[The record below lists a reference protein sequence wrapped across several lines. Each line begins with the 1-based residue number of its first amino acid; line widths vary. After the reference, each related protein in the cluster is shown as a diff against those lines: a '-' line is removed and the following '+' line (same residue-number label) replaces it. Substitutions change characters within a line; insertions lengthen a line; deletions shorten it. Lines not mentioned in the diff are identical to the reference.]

1 MLTHVLES
9 RDNKLSLLIKMGD
22 CLGRSLR
29 ENVGLFSITEN
40 EATYLTESNKIV
52 KGKYSIDKDVV
63 LEDIQVTSSDV
74 FEDASKYENF
84 VGDKVTDFV
93 KNLYENSYPQA
104 EVTFSNLLSIWE
116 DRLKFDKVKTK
127 IREAKKKFGT
137 STKIINTPEFTR
149 LLEATKNIAEHLK
162 ENNGNIENI
171 EEIKNSVK
179 LSNTVSKAFDFPRL
193 SYETLVENK
202 SYTLKEGNSDSI
214 YEMIC
219 QQELIRK
226 ELLTSKDNFDVVWAS
241 NDKIN
246 EMCGYVFNP
255 EVEDLTKIISEAI
268 VEVPYLALAS
278 KKQLFKVINSSLAL
292 NEAVAIKD
300 KDLKNFASRIFEIK
314 KPAKELFIKTLNE
327 QYGININTLKDTPSF
342 KSLLN
347 AQVVIFES
355 LARVCS
361 KDSINKKILSEM
373 SSLLKEK
380 NGVEAIDVNDY
391 LSALFYHIGF
401 SDVLQE
407 NSFMNYVDLG
417 RVATDLEKIGH
428 VLKSMGGA
436 QQGMPGQEQGMPGQ
450 GQGMPGQEQGMPGQE
465 QGVPGQEQGMPGE
478 EQYPSDET
486 MGQESPMGA
495 EAAAAAA
502 NGEFDQEAAEQGL
515 DQNMDQEG
523 GDIPEEEVPSED
535 MGQDQLMANLE
546 KLNSLV
552 SDLTTEIESAKSEAG
567 MGSEE
572 GELPPE
578 EGLEGEEELPP
589 EEGNAGVAAGG
600 NAVDREEAD
609 QNDDGTVDS
618 EELEDVAAGKQKKKK
633 KPFPPKEM

>member
-1 MLTHVLES
+1 MLTHVLEN

-40 EATYLTESNKIV
+40 EATYLTESDKII
-52 KGKYSIDKDVV
+52 KGKYFISKDVV
-63 LEDIQVTSSDV
+63 LKDIQVESSDI
-74 FEDASKYENF
+74 FEDAKKYEKF
-84 VGDKVTDFV
+84 VGSKVSNFI

-104 EVTFSNLLSIWE
+104 ELTFSNLLSIWE
-116 DRLKFDKVKTK
+116 DRLKFDKVKSK
-127 IREAKKKFGT
+127 IREAKEKFGP
-137 STKIINTPEFTR
+137 STNIINTPEFTR
-149 LLEATKNIAEHLK
+149 LLEATKNIAEHIK
-162 ENNGNIENI
+162 ENNDKIENI

-246 EMCGYVFNP
+246 EMCGHIFNP
-255 EVEDLTKIISEAI
+255 EIEDLTKIISEAI
-268 VEVPYLALAS
+268 AEVPYLALAS
-278 KKQLFKVINSSLAL
+278 KKQLFKVINNSLAL
-292 NEAVAIKD
+292 NESVAIKD
-300 KDLKNFASRIFEIK
+300 NEIKNFASSIFKIK

-355 LARVCS
+355 LARVCA

-373 SSLLKEK
+373 ATLLKEK
-380 NGVEAIDVNDY
+380 NGVEAIDINDY
-391 LSALFYHIGF
+391 LGALFYNVGF
-401 SDVLQE
+401 SEVLQE
-407 NSFMNYVDLG
+407 NSFMNYVDLS
-417 RVATDLEKIGH
+417 RVAMDLEKIGH

-436 QQGMPGQEQGMPGQ
+436 Q
-450 GQGMPGQEQGMPGQE
+450 QGMPGQEQGMPGQE

-567 MGSEE
+567 MGSGEE
-572 GELPPE
+572 GLPPE

-589 EEGNAGVAAGG
+589 EEEVGGAGISAGG

-618 EELEDVAAGKQKKKK
+618 EEIEDVAAGKKKKKK
-633 KPFPPKEM
+633 KPFPPKGM

>member
-1 MLTHVLES
+1 MLTHVLHN

-22 CLGRSLR
+22 CIGRSLR
-29 ENVGLFSITEN
+29 ENVALFSITEK
-40 EATYLTESNKIV
+40 EATYLTESNKVIR
-52 KGKYSIDKDVV
+52 GTYSTEKDVT
-63 LEDIQVTSSDV
+63 LKDIKVDTADI
-74 FEDASKYENF
+74 FEDSKKYDNF
-84 VGDKVTDFV
+84 VGNKVGDFV

-104 EVTFSNLLSIWE
+104 ELTFSNLLSLWE
-116 DRLKFDKVKTK
+116 DRLKFDKIKTK
-127 IREAKKKFGT
+127 IREAKEKFGP
-137 STKIINTPEFTR
+137 STNIINTPEFTR
-149 LLEATKNIAEHLK
+149 LLEATKNVANHLK
-162 ENNGNIENI
+162 ENKDKIKNI
-171 EEIKNSVK
+171 EEIKNSIK
-179 LSNTVSKAFDFPRL
+179 LSNTVSRAFDFPRL
-193 SYETLVENK
+193 TLESLVENK
-202 SYTLKEGNSDSI
+202 NYILKDGNSTSI
-214 YEMIC
+214 YEIIC

-246 EMCGYVFNP
+246 EMCGHVFNP
-255 EVEDLTKIISEAI
+255 EDRDLIKIISEAI
-268 VEVPYLALAS
+268 TEVPYLALAS
-278 KKQLFKVINSSLAL
+278 KKQLLKIINNSLAL
-292 NEAVAIKD
+292 NESVAIKD

-314 KPAKELFIKTLNE
+314 KPAKELFIKALNE
-327 QYGININTLKDTPSF
+327 QYGINVSTLKDTPSF

-355 LARVCS
+355 LSRICS
-361 KDSINKKILSEM
+361 KDSINKKTLSDM
-373 SSLLKEK
+373 ASLLKEK

-391 LSALFYHIGF
+391 LSALFYNVGF

-407 NSFMNYVDLG
+407 NSFMNYVDLS

-450 GQGMPGQEQGMPGQE
+450 
-465 QGVPGQEQGMPGE
+465 EQGMPGE

-486 MGQESPMGA
+486 MGQEPPMGA

-502 NGEFDQEAAEQGL
+502 KGEFDQEVAADGMEQGMEQ
-515 DQNMDQEG
+515 DQMG
-523 GDIPEEEVPSED
+523 GEMPEEEGEIPSED
-535 MGQDQLMANLE
+535 IGQDQLMANLE
-546 KLNSLV
+546 KLNALV
-552 SDLTTEIESAKSEAG
+552 SDLTTEIESAKGEAG
-567 MGSEE
+567 MESGE

-589 EEGNAGVAAGG
+589 EEGEGNAGVAAGG

-618 EELEDVAAGKQKKKK
+618 EELEDVAAGKKKKK

>member
-1 MLTHVLES
+1 MLTHALEN

-40 EATYLTESNKIV
+40 EVTYLTESDKII
-52 KGKYSIDKDVV
+52 KGKYSISKDVV
-63 LEDIQVTSSDV
+63 LEDVQVESSDI
-74 FEDASKYENF
+74 FEDAKKYENF
-84 VGDKVTDFV
+84 VGSKVTNFV
-93 KNLYENSYPQA
+93 KNLYENAYPQA
-104 EVTFSNLLSIWE
+104 ELTFSNLLSIWE
-116 DRLKFDKVKTK
+116 DRLKFDKVKLK
-127 IREAKKKFGT
+127 IREAKDKFGP
-137 STKIINTPEFTR
+137 STNIINTPEFTR
-149 LLEATKNIAEHLK
+149 LLEATKNIAEHVK
-162 ENNGNIENI
+162 ENNSNIENI

-193 SYETLVENK
+193 SYKTLVENK
-202 SYTLKEGNSDSI
+202 SYTLKEGNSNSI

-246 EMCGYVFNP
+246 EMCGYIFNP
-255 EVEDLTKIISEAI
+255 EIEDLTKIISEAI
-268 VEVPYLALAS
+268 AEVPYLALAS
-278 KKQLFKVINSSLAL
+278 KKQLFKVINNSLAL
-292 NEAVAIKD
+292 NESVAIKD
-300 KDLKNFASRIFEIK
+300 SELKNFASRIFEIK

-361 KDSINKKILSEM
+361 KDSINRKVLSEM
-373 SSLLKEK
+373 ATLLKEK

-391 LSALFYHIGF
+391 LSALFYNVGF
-401 SDVLQE
+401 SEVLQE
-407 NSFMNYVDLG
+407 NSFMNYVDLS

-450 GQGMPGQEQGMPGQE
+450 EQGM
-465 QGVPGQEQGMPGE
+465 PGQEQGMPGE
-478 EQYPSDET
+478 EQYASDET
-486 MGQESPMGA
+486 LGQESPMGA
-495 EAAAAAA
+495 EEAAAAAK
-502 NGEFDQEAAEQGL
+502 GEFDQEAAEQGL

-523 GDIPEEEVPSED
+523 GEVPQEEEIPSEE

-567 MGSEE
+567 MGSGEE
-572 GELPPE
+572 GLPPE
-578 EGLEGEEELPP
+578 EGLEGEEGLPP
-589 EEGNAGVAAGG
+589 EEEVGGAGVAAGG
-600 NAVDREEAD
+600 NAVGRGEAD
-609 QNDDGTVDS
+609 QNDDGAIDS
-618 EELEDVAAGKQKKKK
+618 EEIEDVAAGKKKKK
-633 KPFPPKEM
+633 KNPFPPKGM